1 MDEEKDAAYP
11 CGVNSLFSKGKGQ
24 SLVFSHNEHSEF
36 PLDDIHVNLQCSS
49 CHTISE
55 QVVYRP
61 LATTCAECHSEIEN
75 YLEGKT
81 TWVEVNPDPHAG
93 RVACT
98 DCHLT
103 DKPAQSP
110 AEYAQRCASC
120 HNQHYRD
127 LFYDWSKSL
136 HNRQMEAEESL
147 DILRKENARDIDEL
161 GERYKMAKIVGLH
174 NVSLATRIYSDS
186 LQESK

>member
-61 LATTCAECHSEIEN
+61 LATTCAECHSEFAN
-75 YLEGKT
+75 YFKWET
-81 TWVEVNPDPHAG
+81 TWVAVNPDPHAG
-93 RVACT
+93 RVAGTAYC
-98 DCHLT
+98 
-103 DKPAQSP
+103 SP
-110 AEYAQRCASC
+110 ADDSHA
-120 HNQHYRD
+120 
-127 LFYDWSKSL
+127 
-136 HNRQMEAEESL
+136 
-147 DILRKENARDIDEL
+147 
-161 GERYKMAKIVGLH
+161 GIVG
-174 NVSLATRIYSDS
+174 SGASGAEIELAGRLFGQWVVRWGKMSIINGFCAEKYIFSRKGLVGNGEEAATSDRRG
-186 LQESK
+186 ESMCLDGV